1 MLTLRQIKEDISGF
15 GKSSQTQNPPTD
27 KELQETSAYVQK
39 NTVHAR
45 EGRKCVD
52 GRYPPDTAKGMLAR
66 AGGDCGYVM
75 ALMAINRK
83 EKLQLSPEQCFNVVY
98 KVIDQKMHGAFCIHT
113 DHHADPDHEI
123 GNKEMHQTLI
133 GCGHL
138 SKAASQWRLRQ
149 PYDIESGDVKRIISY
164 ARNLADIDDNVEMI
178 NLAGEHAERGVLV
191 VDDAEYTVNAMD
203 PKTHL
208 MYFIYDRKR
217 DEEFMKRLVKA
228 MAIPGVTFDA
238 MKKEADIQ
246 LQATLHNLA
255 KGLPM
260 YTVSYKDK
268 KPQVTYL
275 ATIN

>member
-1 MLTLRQIKEDISGF
+1 MLTFRQIKEDISGF
-15 GKSSQTQNPPTD
+15 GKSSQTQNSPTD

-83 EKLQLSPEQCFNVVY
+83 KKLQLSPEQCFNAVY

-113 DHHADPDHEI
+113 DHHADPDHAVA
-123 GNKEMHQTLI
+123 NKHLHKTLI

-138 SKAASQWRLRQ
+138 SKAASQGLRH
-149 PYDIESGDVKRIISY
+149 PYDVQNEDVKRIITY
-164 ARNLADIDDNVEMI
+164 AKNLADIDDNVEMI
-178 NLAGEHAERGVLV
+178 NLEGEHAERGVLLV
-191 VDDAEYTVNAMD
+191 NDLEYTVNAMA
-203 PKTHL
+203 PKTRE
-208 MYFIYDRKR
+208 MYFIYDKKR
-217 DEEFMKRLVKA
+217 DEDFMEKLVKA
-228 MAIPGVTFDA
+228 MAIPGVTLED
-238 MKKEADIQ
+238 MKEESDIQ

-255 KGLPM
+255 KGLPI
-260 YTVSYKDK
+260 YTVFYKDK
-268 KPQVTYL
+268 EAQVSHL